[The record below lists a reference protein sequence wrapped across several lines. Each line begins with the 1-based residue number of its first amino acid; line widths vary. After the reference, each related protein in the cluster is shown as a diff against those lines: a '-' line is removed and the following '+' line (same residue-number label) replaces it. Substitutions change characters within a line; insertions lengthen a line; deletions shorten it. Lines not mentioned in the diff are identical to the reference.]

1 MRYFITP
8 NYSLAFIPKSGCSTL
23 ARCVID
29 SFQPDE
35 NLLIENGAYPEGK
48 TPDNSQWQ
56 WMAKV
61 EHTPSKPILAFIRE
75 PLSRFLSAMAQFG
88 LTDVSAALESL
99 TAGTHLQLRKR
110 TIDLSTNPHFLPQI
124 NWVDANTKLY
134 KFPDHLNEGA
144 LEIGF
149 TLPLPTINA
158 ASNPKPI
165 PTAEQEAAILQY
177 YTEDTI
183 LYNSII
189 TPGIVTEITEERIS
203 ATELT

>member
-1 MRYFITP
+1 
-8 NYSLAFIPKSGCSTL
+8 
-23 ARCVID
+23 
-29 SFQPDE
+29 
-35 NLLIENGAYPEGK
+35 
-48 TPDNSQWQ
+48 
-56 WMAKV
+56 
-61 EHTPSKPILAFIRE
+61 
-75 PLSRFLSAMAQFG
+75 MAQFG